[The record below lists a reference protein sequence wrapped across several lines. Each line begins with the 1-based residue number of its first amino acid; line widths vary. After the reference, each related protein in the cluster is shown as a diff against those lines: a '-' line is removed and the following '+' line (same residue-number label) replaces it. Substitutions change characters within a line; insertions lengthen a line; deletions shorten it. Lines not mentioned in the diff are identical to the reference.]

1 MKFIFGL
8 LTLLNTFANVD
19 SFSMKPMP
27 KQHLVFF
34 PARLQQQFPGE
45 MYNEFIARLKDKYEV
60 HIAGDSLEKNQ
71 KLMNNLKETCDIGY
85 DNLGFI
91 AHSSGVADLW
101 NIYDVIQNNN
111 NNNLGVD
118 KIILIEPL
126 DLKISTK
133 LDVNKYVP
141 FVSLINKLDLLN
153 YNFDADILN
162 EKIEEFIE
170 TDYLQLL
177 KANIFGTFEARRQKM
192 KGDNEEANV
201 DGETSDTSLD
211 NSDDISC
218 DIGSGKL
225 LVVKHEKSE
234 KWRFVPTVPPLS
246 FLASDLKKFQ
256 RNMDIEEVKI
266 KKFGHFDILD
276 RPWANLMK
284 RATLSTNPSNDN
296 RTEYIEAIE
305 NLIDDFYS

>member
-8 LTLLNTFANVD
+8 LTLLNIFANVD

-45 MYNEFIARLKDKYEV
+45 MYNEFIARLKDKYKV
-60 HIAGDSLEKNQ
+60 HIAGDSLEKNK
-71 KLMNNLKETCDIGY
+71 KLMNDLQETCDVGY

-101 NIYDVIQNNN
+101 NIYDVIQKN

-118 KIILIEPL
+118 KIVLIEPL

-141 FVSLINKLDLLN
+141 FVSIINELDLLN

-192 KGDNEEANV
+192 KGDNEANV
-201 DGETSDTSLD
+201 DDGTS
-211 NSDDISC
+211 DISC
-218 DIGSGKL
+218 DVGSGKL

-246 FLASDLKKFQ
+246 FLGSDLKKFQ

-296 RTEYIEAIE
+296 RTEYIEEIE

>member
-1 MKFIFGL
+1 MTKLIFGL
-8 LTLLNTFANVD
+8 LTLFNVFVNVD
-19 SFSMKPMP
+19 AFSMKPMP

-60 HIAGDSLEKNQ
+60 HVAGDSLEKNK
-71 KLMNNLKETCDIGY
+71 KLMNDLEEMCEVGY

-101 NIYDVIQNNN
+101 NIYDTIQKND
-111 NNNLGVD
+111 NNLGVD
-118 KIILIEPL
+118 KIVLIEPL
-126 DLKISTK
+126 DLQISAK
-133 LDVNKYVP
+133 VDVEKYIP
-141 FVSLINKLDLLN
+141 FISLINDLDLLN
-153 YNFDADILN
+153 YKFDADIFN
-162 EKIEEFIE
+162 QKIEELIE

-177 KANIFGTFEARRQKM
+177 KANIFGKFET
-192 KGDNEEANV
+192 DIV
-201 DGETSDTSLD
+201 DSSQDTSRD
-211 NSDDISC
+211 VGN
-218 DIGSGKL
+218 GKL

-246 FLASDLKKFQ
+246 FLGSDLKKFQ
-256 RNMDIEEVKI
+256 RNMDIEEIKI

-284 RATLSTNPSNDN
+284 RATLSSNLTEDN
-296 RTEYIEAIE
+296 RGEYIETIE
-305 NLIDDFYS
+305 NLIDNFYS